1 MFNSKKKRIKK
12 SGFIRVSSGEF
23 GLTYRSTDDVSDF
36 VYFLRRVKPRA
47 LHTRKFWTLNF
58 LCRCYIFVVIALI
71 SRFIKTTNITNVI
84 YTWRM
89 FRRGIFVKKIIYRL
103 VLYSAVLVNEL

>member
-1 MFNSKKKRIKK
+1 MFNSKKKRINNFE
-12 SGFIRVSSGEF
+12 FIRVLSGEF
-23 GLTYRSTDDVSDF
+23 GLTYRSTDGVSDF

-47 LHTRKFWTLNF
+47 VHTRKLWTLNF
-58 LCRCYIFVVIALI
+58 LCGCYIFVVIALI
-71 SRFIKTTNITNVI
+71 SRFIKTTTITNVI

-103 VLYSAVLVNEL
+103 VYSAVLVNEL